1 VRWQAK
7 RDTLTQR
14 RGISTAL
21 DNLAVLCYNTLTL
34 NSKGSKMQTMY
45 VLQAQGLGDNEYE
58 FYNIGVYDSIDNLE
72 NAKQNFTREWYDDG
86 LTDVEFNVEE
96 FEVNT

>member
-1 VRWQAK
+1 
-7 RDTLTQR
+7 
-14 RGISTAL
+14 
-21 DNLAVLCYNTLTL
+21 
-34 NSKGSKMQTMY
+34 MQTMY

-58 FYNIGVYDSIDNLE
+58 FYNVGVYDSIDNLE

-96 FEVNT
+96 FEVNA